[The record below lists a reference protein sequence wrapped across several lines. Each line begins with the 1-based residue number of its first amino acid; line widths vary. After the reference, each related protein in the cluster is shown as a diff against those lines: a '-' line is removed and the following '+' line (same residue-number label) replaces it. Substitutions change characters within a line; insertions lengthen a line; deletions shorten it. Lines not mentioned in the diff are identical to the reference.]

1 LGPEGTLPSARMCGK
16 ADYAMKVKRSHG
28 ATLRRS
34 CAQAVLGVLAIN
46 AWNILVMGLAGLGTV
61 WKNEDAI
68 LTALRG
74 AGKRYCKRT
83 HWAKKKRP
91 EAL

>member
-1 LGPEGTLPSARMCGK
+1 MCGK
-16 ADYAMKVKRSHG
+16 ADYAMKVKRSHSN
-28 ATLRRS
+28 AARRS
-34 CAQAVLGVLAIN
+34 CAQAVRAVN
-46 AWNILVMGLAGLGTV
+46 VWNILVMGLAGLGTD

-74 AGKRYCKRT
+74 GGKRYCKRT
-83 HWAKKKRP
+83 HSRRASVTRRSQRGRKKKRP